1 MSYLEQL
8 EKVLDH
14 ITSIGI
20 YVIRRDTHEM
30 LYFNDRVRAVA
41 PAVRIGSVCHELW
54 PDTCSNC
61 PLLSIGDR
69 ESHTTVSYNDPF
81 GGMVDITATRMLWAE
96 GITGLYHNGRPAHA
110 HKARAGAG
118 VGPAADAA
126 GDFVCLFNGHLCQ
139 PDQKPFFHG

>member
-61 PLLSIGDR
+61 PLLTMGDQETNTR
-69 ESHTTVSYNDPF
+69 VSYGDPF
-81 GGMVDITATRMLWAE
+81 GKVVDISATKFTWGDENIPAYLISVTPHVSSLEEQKLERERENWLLWR
-96 GITGLYHNGRPAHA
+96 GKSIR
-110 HKARAGAG
+110 
-118 VGPAADAA
+118 
-126 GDFVCLFNGHLCQ
+126 
-139 PDQKPFFHG
+139 